1 MPDLAEN
8 GGPPAAGRVSLVSGL
23 RRLAAAR
30 PGGPANPAAATAEL
44 CDFCRTGLPTEHTH
58 LLDVQERRILC
69 VCQTCTV
76 RRSGEARYVPVGR
89 RLWRLDGFKLPEE
102 IWARF
107 QIPVGL
113 AFFFLSSAANQV
125 IALYPSPLGATESQL
140 DLEAWEDLR
149 RENMVLGSLEADAEA
164 LLVRRGDRGGSGYE
178 VYLAP
183 IDECYRLVGLL
194 KTTWQGIG
202 GGALAEAAIEA
213 YFAELRSRAKAT

>member
-8 GGPPAAGRVSLVSGL
+8 GGPPGARVSLVSGL
-23 RRLAAAR
+23 RRLAAKR

-44 CDFCRTGLPTEHTH
+44 CDFCRTGLPPEHTH

-76 RRSGEARYVPVGR
+76 RQSGEARYVPVGR
-89 RLWRLDGFKLPEE
+89 RLWRLTGFKLPEE

-149 RENMVLGSLEADAEA
+149 RENMVLASLEPDAEA
-164 LLVRRGDRGGSGYE
+164 LLVRKNNAVYE

-194 KTTWQGIG
+194 KTTWQGIS
-202 GGALAEAAIEA
+202 GGALAEAGIEA
-213 YFAELRSRAKAT
+213 YFAELRSRAKAA